1 MVDTSHLLTLSR
13 SSERSGQRIHGTYCH
28 FGLEIS
34 ACFLHRGKVFVALVS
49 HGTGMLTGI
58 GAGARLATL
67 GLVLMVKTAVL
78 MAEAE
83 VGLLELNFLDLL
95 VLALLLVL
103 MLLIGR

>member
-1 MVDTSHLLTLSR
+1 
-13 SSERSGQRIHGTYCH
+13 
-28 FGLEIS
+28 
-34 ACFLHRGKVFVALVS
+34 
-49 HGTGMLTGI
+49 MLTGI